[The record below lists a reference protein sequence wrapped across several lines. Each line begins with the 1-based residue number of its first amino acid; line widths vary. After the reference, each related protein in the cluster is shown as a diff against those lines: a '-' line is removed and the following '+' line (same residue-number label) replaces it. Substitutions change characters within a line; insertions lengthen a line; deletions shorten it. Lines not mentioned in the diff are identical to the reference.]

1 MKQAPILLRAW
12 QQATR

>member
-1 MKQAPILLRAW
+1 MKQAPIPLRAW